1 MTTTNRDP
9 GTHAPDAAPAA
20 TTSHSSDPIAAPDPD
35 AALSLRGLRKSY
47 GPVRALDGVDL
58 TIRPGEILALLGPN
72 GAGKSTCM
80 EMMVGLAK
88 PDSGTVHVHGMD
100 PVTATR
106 SGIIRAML
114 QSGALLPDQK
124 VRSMLKMLHS
134 LQARPMPLAKAVE
147 QADIGDLMGR
157 RIDRLS
163 GGQAQ
168 RVRFAIALLGDPDV
182 LLLDE
187 PTVGMDVTA
196 RRAFWHRMREV
207 AATGRTIVF
216 ATHHLEEAEREAARV
231 VVMDRGRIV
240 ADGNAETVSAL
251 VAGRVLT
258 LRGADAHLVA
268 ELPGVDMAAPDEADP
283 GRVRAVCSD
292 ADLALRALFTSP
304 LAEQVHDVLVSAP
317 GLEEAFM
324 HITDHSDENTAAN
337 AAAQNAAPTP
347 AAHTVTEGA
356 QR

>member
-1 MTTTNRDP
+1 MNSATLAPTPDSLSSSRAADP
-9 GTHAPDAAPAA
+9 TAETAA
-20 TTSHSSDPIAAPDPD
+20 I
-35 AALSLRGLRKSY
+35 SLRGLRKSY

-58 TIRPGEILALLGPN
+58 TVQPGEILALLGPN

-80 EMMVGLAK
+80 EVMVGLAT
-88 PDSGTVHVHGMD
+88 PDSGRVAIHGAD

-106 SGIIRAML
+106 SGVIRAML
-114 QSGALLPDQK
+114 QSGALLPDQT
-124 VRSMLKMLHS
+124 VRSMLTMLHS
-134 LQARPMPLAKAVE
+134 LQARPMPLAQAVE
-147 QADIGDLMGR
+147 QADIGELMGR
-157 RIDRLS
+157 RIGRLS

-240 ADGNAETVSAL
+240 ADGSAETISAL
-251 VAGRVLT
+251 VAGRIIT
-258 LRGADAHLVA
+258 LRGAHAAAVA
-268 ELPGVDMAAPDEADP
+268 ALPGVEAAAPDEADP
-283 GRVRAVCSD
+283 TRVRAVCAD
-292 ADLALRALFTSP
+292 ADAALRALYASP
-304 LAEQVHDVLVSAP
+304 LADQVHDVLVTAP

-324 HITDHSDENTAAN
+324 HITGHSDETAA
-337 AAAQNAAPTP
+337 
-347 AAHTVTEGA
+347 
-356 QR
+356 